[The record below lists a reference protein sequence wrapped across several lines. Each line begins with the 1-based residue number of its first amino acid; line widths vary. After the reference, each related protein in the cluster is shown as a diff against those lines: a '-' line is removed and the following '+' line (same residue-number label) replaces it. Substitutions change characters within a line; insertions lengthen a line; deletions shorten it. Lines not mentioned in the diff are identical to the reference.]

1 MSNSAPALDI
11 VKEPRF
17 NTLRNVVKD
26 NIDIATVKYPVGLG
40 NCAMSLKDFYER
52 YSQQTDNKVSY
63 LVNLPI
69 SVIQLMQGSIRL
81 VRPEFCVDNFKRFKY
96 SIDFCESENPVVF
109 FDEKENFFFAV
120 KKQHTLTQLA
130 AIADVKGEDI
140 GVVCRVVAFA
150 SSVSTSDRIIQG
162 SQLFYREVQGINSTK
177 DWEALPHQV
186 QLGEESAV
194 LTKKFYDSIKGL
206 TYQPI
211 DHPFPLISEANYS
224 CTKVREVGKLVRYA
238 VNDDK
243 LDMLELIV
251 QTVCNSVN
259 WDAEPASKEVSVY
272 LIRALYNVDKVLQ
285 PMLDDAVG
293 GLGYNFDIVEH
304 IETFFSRNNRISRY
318 LGTTGSDKSAW
329 QHLVKAANHV
339 NNTLIESGQIENP
352 YFRLRNKT
360 FVHRIVR
367 FANPNKNSSVS
378 EDDVASY
385 IKVFCP
391 DS

>member
-11 VKEPRF
+11 VKESRF

-40 NCAMSLKDFYER
+40 NCAMSLQEFYER

-194 LTKKFYDSIKGL
+194 LTEKFYNSIKGL

-224 CTKVREVGKLVRYA
+224 CTKVRDMGKLIKYA

-293 GLGYNFDIVEH
+293 GIGYNFDIVEH

-318 LGTTGSDKSAW
+318 LGTTGSEKTAW
-329 QHLVKAANHV
+329 QHLVKAADHV
-339 NNTLIESGQIENP
+339 NNSLIESGQIENP

-360 FVHRIVR
+360 FVNRIVR
-367 FANPNKNSSVS
+367 FANPLKSSNVS
-378 EDDVASY
+378 ENDVASY
-385 IKVFCP
+385 IKIFCP